1 MTADIES
8 ASSKPQK
15 IPWLLEYRSSDWFIL
30 TTVCCAIFT
39 DAFLYGVIVPVLP
52 FSLQERSGVP
62 EEEVQWWTSFIFAVF
77 GAAIIVGSPICGWL
91 ADRTADRSVT
101 YFAGLF
107 ILAAATLLFG
117 FAKNAWLLVVSRIFQ
132 GLSAAI
138 VYTVGLA
145 LLVDTVGSDRIGQ
158 WMGTA
163 LSCSSVGLIISPL
176 LGGMVYDKAGYMA
189 VFGMAAGLI
198 IVDIILRM
206 FMIEKRTAERYMVK
220 SLTSTNESGNG
231 NFNTLPTEHEG
242 QSSTSEGS
250 NSWSESSNTA
260 NSTPPGFGI
269 PNYDESSALLPKRTT
284 NGNQNSKSWG
294 LPPVITLLGSPRV
307 VAAIY
312 GIFVNV
318 SILATFD
325 SVLALFVKETFHWSS
340 LAAGLIF
347 LCIAIPGLSGPL
359 VGRLSDHFGPRWIA
373 VLGCTLT
380 AVPLMLMR
388 LVDNDTIEQKI
399 LLCALLFICGC
410 TLILIVAP
418 VAADLSL
425 VVGEIEIENPGKF
438 GPGGAYAQA
447 YALFNC
453 SMAAAT
459 IFGPVFS
466 GAIITQYGWKS
477 MTIAVGIFSITG
489 AIPCLFFTGGRLF
502 QKESESATENLE

>member
-15 IPWLLEYRSSDWFIL
+15 VPWLLEYRSSDWFIL

-39 DAFLYGVIVPVLP
+39 VVPVLP

-62 EEEVQWWTSFIFAVF
+62 EEEVF
-77 GAAIIVGSPICGWL
+77 GAAIVVGSPICGWL
-91 ADRTADRSVT
+91 ADHTADRSIT

-117 FAKNAWLLVVSRIFQ
+117 FAKKAWLLVVSRMFQ
-132 GLSAAI
+132 GFSAAI

-145 LLVDTVGSDRIGQ
+145 LLVDTVGSENIGQ

-176 LGGMVYDKAGYMA
+176 LGGIVYDKAGYMA

-198 IVDIILRM
+198 VIDIILRM
-206 FMIEKRTAERYMVK
+206 FMIEKRTAQKYLGKSVK
-220 SLTSTNESGNG
+220 ATTVEGNG
-231 NFNTLPTEHEG
+231 TFNTSVIEHEAR
-242 QSSTSEGS
+242 SNTSES
-250 NSWSESSNTA
+250 TDSWEHSTNTA

-269 PNYDESSALLPKRTT
+269 PNYDESSALLPNRKQ
-284 NGNQNSKSWG
+284 NGKQDSKGWS

-347 LCIAIPGLSGPL
+347 LCIAIPGLGGPL
-359 VGRLSDHFGPRWIA
+359 VGALSDRLGPRWIA
-373 VLGCTLT
+373 VAGCTLT
-380 AVPLMLMR
+380 AVPLMLLR
-388 LVDNDTIEQKI
+388 LVDNDSDEQKV
-399 LLCALLFICGC
+399 LLCVLLFICGC

-425 VVGEIEIENPGKF
+425 VVGEIEVANPGKF

-459 IFGPVFS
+459 IFGPVFA
-466 GAIITQYGWKS
+466 GALITQFGWKA
-477 MTIAVGIFSITG
+477 MTLAMGIFSLTG
-489 AIPCLFFTGGRLF
+489 AIPCLVFTGGYLF
-502 QKESESATENLE
+502 REE

>member
-15 IPWLLEYRSSDWFIL
+15 VPWLLEYRSSDWFIL

-39 DAFLYGVIVPVLP
+39 DAFLYGVVVPVLP

-62 EEEVQWWTSFIFAVF
+62 EEEVF
-77 GAAIIVGSPICGWL
+77 GAAIVVGSPICGWL
-91 ADRTADRSVT
+91 ADHTADRSIT

-117 FAKNAWLLVVSRIFQ
+117 FAKKAWLLVVSRMFQ
-132 GLSAAI
+132 GFSAAI

-145 LLVDTVGSDRIGQ
+145 LLVDTVGSENIGQ

-176 LGGMVYDKAGYMA
+176 LGGIVYDKAGYMA

-198 IVDIILRM
+198 VIDIILRM
-206 FMIEKRTAERYMVK
+206 FMIEKRTAQKYLGKSVK
-220 SLTSTNESGNG
+220 ATTVEGNG
-231 NFNTLPTEHEG
+231 TFNTSVIEHEAR
-242 QSSTSEGS
+242 SNTSES
-250 NSWSESSNTA
+250 TDSWEHSTNTA

-269 PNYDESSALLPKRTT
+269 PNYDESSALLPNRKQ
-284 NGNQNSKSWG
+284 NGKQDSKGWS

-347 LCIAIPGLSGPL
+347 LCIAIPGLGGPL
-359 VGRLSDHFGPRWIA
+359 VGALSDRLGPRWIA
-373 VLGCTLT
+373 VAGCTLT
-380 AVPLMLMR
+380 AVPLMLLR
-388 LVDNDTIEQKI
+388 LVDNDSDEQKV
-399 LLCALLFICGC
+399 LLCVLLFICGC

-425 VVGEIEIENPGKF
+425 VVGEIEVANPGKF

-459 IFGPVFS
+459 IFGPVFA
-466 GAIITQYGWKS
+466 GALITQFGWKA
-477 MTIAVGIFSITG
+477 MTLAMGIFSLTG
-489 AIPCLFFTGGRLF
+489 AIPCLVFTGGYLF
-502 QKESESATENLE
+502 REE

>member
-1 MTADIES
+1 MI
-8 ASSKPQK
+8 
-15 IPWLLEYRSSDWFIL
+15 
-30 TTVCCAIFT
+30 
-39 DAFLYGVIVPVLP
+39 
-52 FSLQERSGVP
+52 
-62 EEEVQWWTSFIFAVF
+62 VQWWTSFIFAVF

-399 LLCALLFICGC
+399 LLCALLFICGM
-410 TLILIVAP
+410 
-418 VAADLSL
+418 
-425 VVGEIEIENPGKF
+425 EE
-438 GPGGAYAQA
+438 
-447 YALFNC
+447 
-453 SMAAAT
+453 
-459 IFGPVFS
+459 
-466 GAIITQYGWKS
+466 
-477 MTIAVGIFSITG
+477 
-489 AIPCLFFTGGRLF
+489 
-502 QKESESATENLE
+502 

>member
-15 IPWLLEYRSSDWFIL
+15 GPWLLEYRSSDWFIL

-39 DAFLYGVIVPVLP
+39 DAFLYGVVVPVLP

-77 GAAIIVGSPICGWL
+77 GAAIVVGSPICGWL
-91 ADRTADRSVT
+91 ADHTADRSIT

-117 FAKNAWLLVVSRIFQ
+117 FAKKAWLLVVSRMFQ
-132 GLSAAI
+132 GFSAAI

-145 LLVDTVGSDRIGQ
+145 LLVDTVGSENIGQ

-176 LGGMVYDKAGYMA
+176 LGGIVYDKAGYMA

-198 IVDIILRM
+198 VIDIILRM
-206 FMIEKRTAERYMVK
+206 FMIEKRTAEKYHGKSVK
-220 SLTSTNESGNG
+220 ATTVEGNG
-231 NFNTLPTEHEG
+231 TSVIEHEAH
-242 QSSTSEGS
+242 SNTSE
-250 NSWSESSNTA
+250 NTDSWEHSTNTA

-269 PNYDESSALLPKRTT
+269 PNYDESSALLP
-284 NGNQNSKSWG
+284 NGKQNGKHDSKGWS
-294 LPPVITLLGSPRV
+294 LPPIITLLGSPRV

-347 LCIAIPGLSGPL
+347 LCIAIPGLGGPF
-359 VGRLSDHFGPRWIA
+359 VGALSDRLGPRWIA
-373 VLGCTLT
+373 VAGCTLT
-380 AVPLMLMR
+380 AVPLMLLR
-388 LVDNDTIEQKI
+388 LVDNDTDEQKV
-399 LLCALLFICGC
+399 LLCVLLFICGC

-425 VVGEIEIENPGKF
+425 VVGEIEIANPGKF
-438 GPGGAYAQA
+438 GTGGAYAQA

-459 IFGPVFS
+459 IFGPVFA
-466 GAIITQYGWKS
+466 GALITQFGWKA
-477 MTIAVGIFSITG
+477 MTLAMGIFSLTG
-489 AIPCLFFTGGRLF
+489 AIPCLFFTGGYLF
-502 QKESESATENLE
+502 REY

>member
-1 MTADIES
+1 MTADIER
-8 ASSKPQK
+8 ASSKSQK
-15 IPWLLEYRSSDWFIL
+15 LPWLLEYRSSDWFIL

-39 DAFLYGVIVPVLP
+39 DAFLYGVVVPVLP

-77 GAAIIVGSPICGWL
+77 GAAIIIGSPICGWL
-91 ADRTADRSVT
+91 ADHTADRSIT
-101 YFAGLF
+101 YFVGLF

-117 FAKNAWLLVVSRIFQ
+117 LAKRAWLLVVSRMFQ
-132 GLSAAI
+132 GFSAAI

-145 LLVDTVGSDRIGQ
+145 LLVDTVGSENIGQ

-176 LGGMVYDKAGYMA
+176 LGGIVYDKAGYMA

-198 IVDIILRM
+198 VIDILLRM
-206 FMIEKRTAERYMVK
+206 LMIEKRTAERYRGSNLIV
-220 SLTSTNESGNG
+220 TTVDGNG
-231 NFNTLPTEHEG
+231 NVHTSPAEHEA
-242 QSSTSEGS
+242 QSNSPESI
-250 NSWSESSNTA
+250 NSWSESSNTP
-260 NSTPPGFGI
+260 NPTPPGFGI
-269 PNYDESSALLPKRTT
+269 PNYDESSALLPKTI
-284 NGNQNSKSWG
+284 QNSNQDSKAWT
-294 LPPVITLLGSPRV
+294 LPPVVTLLGSPRV
-307 VAAIY
+307 GAAIY

-325 SVLALFVKETFHWSS
+325 SVLALFVKETFHWNS

-347 LCIAIPGLSGPL
+347 LCLAVPGLAGPL
-359 VGRLSDHFGPRWIA
+359 VGTLSDHLGPRWIA
-373 VLGCTLT
+373 VVGCTLT
-380 AVPLMLMR
+380 AVPLILLR
-388 LVDNDTIEQKI
+388 LVENDTTEQKI
-399 LLCALLFICGC
+399 LLCVLLFICGC

-425 VVGEIEIENPGKF
+425 VVGEIGIENPGKF
-438 GPGGAYAQA
+438 GPGGAYGQA

-459 IFGPVFS
+459 IFGPVFA
-466 GAIITQYGWKS
+466 GALITQYGWKTMS
-477 MTIAVGIFSITG
+477 LAMGIFSLTG

-502 QKESESATENLE
+502 RKESKAQP

>member
-1 MTADIES
+1 MAGDIER
-8 ASSKPQK
+8 ASPKFQK
-15 IPWLLEYRSSDWFIL
+15 LPWLLEYRSSDWFIL

-39 DAFLYGVIVPVLP
+39 DAFLYGVVVPVLP

-62 EEEVQWWTSFIFAVF
+62 EEEVQWWTSFIFAIF
-77 GAAIIVGSPICGWL
+77 GAAIIIGSPICGWL
-91 ADRTADRSVT
+91 ADHTTDRSIT
-101 YFAGLF
+101 YFVGLF

-117 FAKNAWLLVVSRIFQ
+117 LAKKAWLLVVSRMFQ
-132 GLSAAI
+132 GFSAAI

-145 LLVDTVGSDRIGQ
+145 LLVDTVGSENIGQ

-176 LGGMVYDKAGYMA
+176 LGGIVYDKAGYMA
-189 VFGMAAGLI
+189 VFSMAASLI
-198 IVDIILRM
+198 VIDVLLRM
-206 FMIEKRTAERYMVK
+206 LMIEKRTAERYRNVH
-220 SLTSTNESGNG
+220 TSPAEREVQTNGSESI
-231 NFNTLPTEHEG
+231 
-242 QSSTSEGS
+242 
-250 NSWSESSNTA
+250 NSWSEPSDTPNP
-260 NSTPPGFGI
+260 TPPGFGI
-269 PNYDESSALLPKRTT
+269 PNYDESSALLPKKI
-284 NGNQNSKSWG
+284 QNSNPASRAWT

-307 VAAIY
+307 CAAIY

-325 SVLALFVKETFHWSS
+325 SVLGLFVKETFHWSS

-347 LCIAIPGLSGPL
+347 LCLAVPGLAGPL
-359 VGRLSDHFGPRWIA
+359 VGTLSDNLGPRWIA
-373 VLGCTLT
+373 VVGCTLT
-380 AVPLMLMR
+380 AVPLILLR
-388 LVDNDTIEQKI
+388 LVDNDTTEQKI
-399 LLCALLFICGC
+399 LLCVLLSICGC

-425 VVGEIEIENPGKF
+425 VVGEIGIENPGKF

-459 IFGPVFS
+459 IFGPVFA
-466 GAIITQYGWKS
+466 GALITQYGWKT
-477 MTIAVGIFSITG
+477 MGLAMGIFSLTG

-502 QKESESATENLE
+502 RKESKSATVNLG

>member
-15 IPWLLEYRSSDWFIL
+15 VPWLLEYRSSDWFIL

-39 DAFLYGVIVPVLP
+39 DAFLYGVVVPVLP

-77 GAAIIVGSPICGWL
+77 GAAIVVGSPICGWL
-91 ADRTADRSVT
+91 ADHTADRSIT

-117 FAKNAWLLVVSRIFQ
+117 FAKKAWLLVVSRMFQ
-132 GLSAAI
+132 GFSAAI

-145 LLVDTVGSDRIGQ
+145 LLVDTVGSENIGQ

-176 LGGMVYDKAGYMA
+176 LGGIVYDKAGYMA

-198 IVDIILRM
+198 VIDIILRM
-206 FMIEKRTAERYMVK
+206 FMIEKRTAEKYLGKSVK
-220 SLTSTNESGNG
+220 ATTVEGNG
-231 NFNTLPTEHEG
+231 TFHASNTEHEV
-242 QSSTSEGS
+242 QSNTSMSTD
-250 NSWSESSNTA
+250 SWEQSPNTA

-269 PNYDESSALLPKRTT
+269 PNYDESSALLPNRKR
-284 NGNQNSKSWG
+284 NGKQDSKGWS
-294 LPPVITLLGSPRV
+294 LPPVITLLGSP
-307 VAAIY
+307 
-312 GIFVNV
+312 
-318 SILATFD
+318 
-325 SVLALFVKETFHWSS
+325 VLALFVKETFHWSS

-347 LCIAIPGLSGPL
+347 LCIAIPGLGGPL
-359 VGRLSDHFGPRWIA
+359 VGALSDRLGPRWIA
-373 VLGCTLT
+373 VAGCTLT
-380 AVPLMLMR
+380 AVPLILLR
-388 LVDNDTIEQKI
+388 LVDNDTDEQKV
-399 LLCALLFICGC
+399 LLCVLLFICGC

-425 VVGEIEIENPGKF
+425 VVGEIEIANPGKF

-459 IFGPVFS
+459 IFGPVFA
-466 GAIITQYGWKS
+466 GALITQFGWKA
-477 MTIAVGIFSITG
+477 MTLAMGIFSLTG
-489 AIPCLFFTGGRLF
+489 AIPCLFFTGGYLF
-502 QKESESATENLE
+502 KEE